1 MSYSFKKSHL
11 RLLSMTLAFLLVFGM
26 FAGCKK
32 DSAKETV
39 PTTEDN
45 LPPGLVEVKP
55 TETTAPPETTAPMDE
70 NAAIVIVDKA
80 EVRQTPSMDDK
91 PIGSVEKGKQVTI
104 VREVNIGGTGWTLIR
119 EGWVTSDSIEKA
131 VAPDDKGD
139 DKTNED
145 KTPEATKPNDKDN
158 DKNNDK
164 TTTTDNGN
172 GTKAIVTA
180 SELNIRKEA
189 NQNSDRV
196 DVYKKGDRITILET
210 KGTWGRTN
218 KGWVSLNYVYQDG
231 TQGAN
236 PANGVIT
243 GNGLNVRSGPGTNY
257 DRVET
262 LNFGAR
268 VNILERITVNGKE
281 WGCIKGGWISMEYV
295 YVDGTQGAAAGT
307 GTVNGDQVNV
317 RSGPGTNFGSVGSKN
332 TGDAVTIYAQ
342 FQIGQM
348 TWGCIGNGQWIAM
361 QFVNMG

>member
-1 MSYSFKKSHL
+1 MNCFFKKPHS
-11 RLLSMTLAFLLVFGM
+11 RLLCLALVFLLVIGI

-32 DSAKETV
+32 DSGEDTT
-39 PTTEDN
+39 PSTEDN

-55 TETTAPPETTAPMDE
+55 TETTEPTTEPTVPLDK
-70 NAAIVIVDKA
+70 NSAIVIVDKA
-80 EVRQTPSMDDK
+80 EVRQTPSMDDN
-91 PIGSVEKGKQVTI
+91 PIGSVEKGKVVTI

-119 EGWVTSDSIEKA
+119 EGWVLTNEIERA
-131 VAPDDKGD
+131 QDPDDTGDDSTGD

-145 KTPEATKPNDKDN
+145 NKPDDNKDN
-158 DKNNDK
+158 NKDDNK
-164 TTTTDNGN
+164 TTNTGT
-172 GTKAIVTA
+172 GTKGIVTA
-180 SELNIRKEA
+180 SELNVRKEA

-196 DVYKKGDRITILET
+196 AVYVKGDRITILET
-210 KGTWGRTN
+210 KGGWGRTD

-243 GNGLNVRSGPGTNY
+243 GNGLNVRSGPGTKY
-257 DRVET
+257 DRVDT

-268 VNILERITVNGKE
+268 VNILERITVGGKE

-332 TGDAVTIYAQ
+332 TGDPVTIYAQ
-342 FQIGQM
+342 FQIGDM
-348 TWGCIGNGQWIAM
+348 TWGCIGNGQWISM
-361 QFVNMG
+361 KYVNMG